1 MGKALKYFAI
11 EKWQYVGNWHKL
23 DLVPNLVPI
32 DREIQE
38 IIRNNKKIKIKRK
51 YRKCPIYKALR
62 GYKNNDKNTIYMSWQ
77 YLPINDV

>member
-32 DREIQE
+32 DRENT
-38 IIRNNKKIKIKRK
+38 RNYKK
-51 YRKCPIYKALR
+51 
-62 GYKNNDKNTIYMSWQ
+62 
-77 YLPINDV
+77 